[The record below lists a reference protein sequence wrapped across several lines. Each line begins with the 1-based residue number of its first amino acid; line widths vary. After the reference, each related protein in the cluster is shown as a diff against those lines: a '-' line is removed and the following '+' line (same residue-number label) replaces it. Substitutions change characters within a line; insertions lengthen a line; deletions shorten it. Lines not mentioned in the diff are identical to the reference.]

1 MFNRYRFESEVY
13 ESLDRI
19 PLDVRMKL
27 DRTGAKFSLKDWL
40 AFSLQERWALCDLPV
55 EAEEGGGDFISYFLV
70 LLRKYKGEELELVS
84 PPSNPPWENSG
95 QVPPTVHERSKGLG
109 KSVSPAEWAQWDPF
123 QRYALYKLSV
133 SKNEPE
139 QFRKA
144 LDEFREGIGIPS

>member
-1 MFNRYRFESEVY
+1 MFNRYRFEAEAY
-13 ESLDRI
+13 ESLDRM

-27 DRTGAKFSLKDWL
+27 DRTGAKISLRDWL

-55 EAEEGGGDFISYFLV
+55 EAEEGGGDFISYLLV
-70 LLRKYKGEELELVS
+70 LTRKYKGRELELVS
-84 PPSNPPWENSG
+84 PPSNFPWENSG
-95 QVPPTVHERSKGLG
+95 QVPPTVLERSTGFG
-109 KSVSPAEWAQWDPF
+109 EAVSSEEWVQWDPF

-144 LDEFREGIGIPS
+144 LDEFRAGIGIPS

>member
-13 ESLDRI
+13 DSLDRM

-27 DRTGAKFSLKDWL
+27 DRTGAKISLKDWS

-55 EAEEGGGDFISYFLV
+55 EAEEGGGDFISYLLV
-70 LLRKYKGEELELVS
+70 LVRKYKGEELELVS
-84 PPSNPPWENSG
+84 PPSNHHWEDAG
-95 QVPPTVHERSKGLG
+95 QVPPPVLERSMGLG
-109 KSVSPAEWAQWDPF
+109 KAVSSEEWAQWDPF

-139 QFRKA
+139 QLRKA
-144 LDEFREGIGIPS
+144 LEEFREGIGISS

>member
-27 DRTGAKFSLKDWL
+27 DRTGGKISLKDWSV
-40 AFSLQERWALCDLPV
+40 FSLQERWALCDLPV
-55 EAEEGGGDFISYFLV
+55 EAEEGGGDFISYLLV
-70 LLRKYKGEELELVS
+70 LVRKYKGEELELVS
-84 PPSNPPWENSG
+84 PPSNPPWEDSG
-95 QVPPTVHERSKGLG
+95 QVPPTVHERSKVLG
-109 KSVSPAEWAQWDPF
+109 KPVSPAEWAQWDPF

-139 QFRKA
+139 QFREA
-144 LDEFREGIGIPS
+144 LEEFREGIGTQS